1 MVPVMINQP
10 EEYYRTIFES
20 TNGLLIPGGD
30 VSLDTH
36 SGTFKI
42 SYRNNILLLYI
53 NRNKANL
60 YHHLNTKSYEYHLGY
75 SRSAKILF
83 NLAIDSGVYFPIW
96 GTCMGKFYNDTRI

>member
-36 SGTFKI
+36 SGILKI
-42 SYRNNILLLYI
+42 LYRNDKSLLIKYWTIVISL
-53 NRNKANL
+53 
-60 YHHLNTKSYEYHLGY
+60 KSL
-75 SRSAKILF
+75 
-83 NLAIDSGVYFPIW
+83 
-96 GTCMGKFYNDTRI
+96 M